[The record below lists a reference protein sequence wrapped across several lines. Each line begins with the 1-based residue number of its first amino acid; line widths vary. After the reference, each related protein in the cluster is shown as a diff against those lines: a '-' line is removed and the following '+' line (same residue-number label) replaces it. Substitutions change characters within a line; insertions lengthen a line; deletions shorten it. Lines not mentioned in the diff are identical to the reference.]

1 MSESDDSVTS
11 PDFMALYLILLLIVA
26 ISVTT
31 FLILIYSNTTGG
43 KASTCEIDSKS
54 VVYEQR
60 SRRAKPH
67 RATFCGAF
75 LEGWDWVK
83 SVKCTKG
90 CITCW
95 QCLGLAKHQ
104 E

>member
-43 KASTCEIDSKS
+43 KAST
-54 VVYEQR
+54 
-60 SRRAKPH
+60 
-67 RATFCGAF
+67 
-75 LEGWDWVK
+75 VK
-83 SVKCTKG
+83 STASLSCTSRGAAEQSLIAQHFVEHSWKDG
-90 CITCW
+90 T
-95 QCLGLAKHQ
+95 G
-104 E
+104 